1 MEILNENR
9 SGPFSNVLW
18 QKCTF
23 LHNFFVAPV
32 FRKQNK
38 FILYVYM
45 YVCMYVCILYVLDSS
60 WEISW
65 EIVGERKAMEGL
77 KVASPQST

>member
-1 MEILNENR
+1 MKIGQVHFLMYYDKNVR
-9 SGPFSNVLW
+9 FCTIFLWHPFLGNKTNL
-18 QKCTF
+18 
-23 LHNFFVAPV
+23 FVC
-32 FRKQNK
+32 
-38 FILYVYM
+38 M